1 MTSFKNIKRTIN
13 SVLNAIPDNEI
24 DRGRYAEKIKKYST
38 ECGCRM
44 GAAFLFA
51 AAGISFYWL
60 FFHIGWENIHL
71 LQFTWQ
77 GCLFIFS
84 SALLGKAL
92 GIGIARIKLFI
103 LYYSLTKK
111 HKYHVNMYKMD

>member
-1 MTSFKNIKRTIN
+1 MISFKNIKRTIN
-13 SVLNAIPDNEI
+13 SILNAIPDNEI
-24 DRGRYAEKIKKYST
+24 DRAYYAGKIKKYST
-38 ECGCRM
+38 ECGCST

-51 AAGISFYWL
+51 AAGFLIYWL
-60 FFHIGWENIHL
+60 FIHVGWKNIHL
-71 LQFTWQ
+71 VKSLWQ
-77 GCLFIFS
+77 GCLFIFL

-92 GIGIARIKLFI
+92 GIGIAKIRLLI